1 MLVVLICPLH
11 SLPSSRRR
19 LLCEDTPRHHMLS
32 VLALQERASVREEL
46 QTAKRVLS
54 QVKEILQSD
63 NCTLQD
69 IRVLLNTYPL
79 NVTL

>member
-1 MLVVLICPLH
+1 MLVELICPPH
-11 SLPSSRRR
+11 SLVSSRRR
-19 LLCEDTPRHHMLS
+19 LLYEDTPHQHMLS
-32 VLALQERASVREEL
+32 VLALQERASVRGEL
-46 QTAKRVLS
+46 QTAKSVLS

>member
-1 MLVVLICPLH
+1 
-11 SLPSSRRR
+11 
-19 LLCEDTPRHHMLS
+19 MLS